1 MCSWQSNATVP
12 GSPTE
17 ILAFLT
23 EPDAIARW
31 APVPFE
37 VVALDGT
44 RLESGT
50 RARVAGRLAGRSVKF
65 DVDVLRASDERF
77 ELVAKGPICIDVKYK
92 LRPAGGSSEVE
103 ASIAV
108 DGRGLLGR
116 VLAKATEAL
125 LAGGA
130 LRFSLERLARELRPA
145 LAA

>member
-1 MCSWQSNATVP
+1 
-12 GSPTE
+12 
-17 ILAFLT
+17 
-23 EPDAIARW
+23 
-31 APVPFE
+31 
-37 VVALDGT
+37 
-44 RLESGT
+44 
-50 RARVAGRLAGRSVKF
+50 VKF
-65 DVDVLRASDERF
+65 DVDVLRASEERF

-92 LRPAGGSSEVE
+92 LRPAGSSSEVE

-130 LRFSLERLARELRPA
+130 LRMSLERLAGEVRPP

>member
-1 MCSWQSNATVP
+1 MCSWHSNATVP

-17 ILAFLT
+17 ILALLT

-44 RLESGT
+44 RLEPGS
-50 RARVAGRLAGRSVKF
+50 RARIAGRLAGRSVEF
-65 DVDVLRASDERF
+65 DVDVLSASQERF
-77 ELVAKGPICIDVKYK
+77 ELVAQGPICLDVKYT
-92 LRPAGGSSEVE
+92 LRPSGSSSEVE

-130 LRFSLERLARELRPA
+130 LRMSLERLAGELRPA